1 MAVTPFGST
10 SVAQWGV
17 CPQFFSRSCLTG
29 KSVSSGYNV
38 SSRVSFMASV
48 SSNFLS
54 RGSLH
59 LIFGLDSHQ
68 TLHRRRGSRLIVRA
82 DRDYYSVLGVSRNA
96 SKSEIKSAYRKLA
109 RNYHPD
115 VNKYLRSKISIEG
128 YCLGDSALTGRESSN
143 DLEETQEKTLQ
154 DYRHLWVQCENEDCY
169 GLNYKKLLKS
179 RMNICE
185 YCGYHLKMSSSD
197 RIELLIDEGT
207 WNPMD
212 EDMVSLDPIEFNS
225 EEESSDESS
234 EESYEE
240 SSDESSEESSEESY
254 EESYKDRIDSYQTKT
269 GLTEAV
275 QTGTC
280 QLNGIPVAIGVM
292 DFQFIGVC
300 ASGGAR
306 MQEGSLSLMQMA
318 KISSLYM
325 IIK

>member
-29 KSVSSGYNV
+29 KSVSSGYK
-38 SSRVSFMASV
+38 
-48 SSNFLS
+48 
-54 RGSLH
+54 
-59 LIFGLDSHQ
+59 
-68 TLHRRRGSRLIVRA
+68 GSRLIARA

-240 SSDESSEESSEESY
+240 SSYESSEESY

-269 GLTEAV
+269 GLSEV
-275 QTGTC
+275 IQTAHV
-280 QLNGIPVAIGVM
+280 N
-292 DFQFIGVC
+292 
-300 ASGGAR
+300 
-306 MQEGSLSLMQMA
+306 
-318 KISSLYM
+318 
-325 IIK
+325 

>member
-115 VNKYLRSKISIEG
+115 VN
-128 YCLGDSALTGRESSN
+128 N
-143 DLEETQEKTLQ
+143 
-154 DYRHLWVQCENEDCY
+154 
-169 GLNYKKLLKS
+169 
-179 RMNICE
+179 
-185 YCGYHLKMSSSD
+185 SD

-212 EDMVSLDPIEFNS
+212 EDMVSLDPIEFNL

-234 EESYEE
+234 EESYEESYEE

-292 DFQFIGVC
+292 DFRFIG
-300 ASGGAR
+300 
-306 MQEGSLSLMQMA
+306 GSMGSVVVV
-318 KISSLYM
+318 M
-325 IIK
+325 IDSIEKRE